1 MRLRIGQ
8 PPSGTES
15 AWVPGDDREGQA
27 AGVLGALPPS
37 LSPVRPSGI
46 QIGLLVLTVFSTLLV
61 GAAHEGVNPFA
72 RPFALLHGL
81 PFAATL
87 LAILFVHEMGHYL
100 TARRYGVEVTLP
112 YFIPAPTLLGTF
124 GAFIRIRSPMTD
136 RRALVA
142 IGAAGP
148 IAGFLVALPAVWVG
162 VATSRVAPIPDGAAL
177 ELGESLV
184 LSAVVRSV
192 HGPIPDG
199 QDLLLSSVGLAA
211 WAGILVTALNL
222 LPIGQLDGGHVVYG
236 LLGRWSR
243 WVGLG
248 TVAVML
254 VMSRWW
260 SGWIV
265 WCILPIIFGLRHPPP
280 VDPDRPLDAR
290 HRLIGVVAFILLV
303 LCFTP
308 VPLRIKP

>member
-1 MRLRIGQ
+1 M
-8 PPSGTES
+8 T
-15 AWVPGDDREGQA
+15 
-27 AGVLGALPPS
+27 VL
-37 LSPVRPSGI
+37 
-46 QIGLLVLTVFSTLLV
+46 STLIV

-72 RPFALLHGL
+72 GPFALLRGL

-148 IAGFLVALPAVWVG
+148 IAGFLVALPAVWIG
-162 VATSRVAPIPDGAAL
+162 VATSQVGPVPDGAAL
-177 ELGESLV
+177 ELGESLL

-192 HGPIPDG
+192 HGPMPEG
-199 QDLLLSSVGLAA
+199 YDLLLGSVGLAA

-222 LPIGQLDGGHVVYG
+222 LPIGQLDGGHVAYG
-236 LLGRWSR
+236 LLGRSSR
-243 WVGLG
+243 WVGLA
-248 TVAVML
+248 TVAAML
-254 VMSRWW
+254 VLSRWW

-280 VDPDRPLDAR
+280 VDPHRPLDPW
-290 HRLIGVVAFILLV
+290 HRWVGIVAFILLA

-308 VPLRIKP
+308 VPLKIKP